1 MLLNNEWVKNEIRE
15 EISVWKQMK
24 WTHNN
29 PKLIVH
35 SKGSSEMEIHRDTG
49 LPKKDRNIQINKLT
63 DIYKNWSNNN
73 KVQRE

>member
-1 MLLNNEWVKNEIRE
+1 
-15 EISVWKQMK
+15 MK
-24 WTHNN
+24 MNTQQSKTYKTQQGS
-29 PKLIVH
+29 PEKEVH
-35 SKGSSEMEIHRDTG
+35 SNAG